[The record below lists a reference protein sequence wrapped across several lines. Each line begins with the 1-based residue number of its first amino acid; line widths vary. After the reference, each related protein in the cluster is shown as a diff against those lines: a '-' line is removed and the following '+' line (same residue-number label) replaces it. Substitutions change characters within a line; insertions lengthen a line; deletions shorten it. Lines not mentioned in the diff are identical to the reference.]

1 MDAILD
7 RLSGGFTAT
16 DWWLILVWSLFGA
29 LIMRRASQLPVVV
42 GLAFVADTI
51 TPYFLRI
58 ATGVTPDFAFD
69 LMLARLD
76 ERGGLVL
83 LARLFIYFVLIGLL
97 FAARGRFGRR

>member
-1 MDAILD
+1 MEAVID
-7 RLSGGFTAT
+7 RVSDGFTAM

-29 LIMRRASQLPVVV
+29 LIMRRMTQLPVVV
-42 GLAFVADTI
+42 GLAFVADMV

-76 ERGGLVL
+76 GRGGLVL
-83 LARLFIYFVLIGLL
+83 LATVFIYFLLIGIL
-97 FAARGRFGRR
+97 FTMKGRLRS

>member
-7 RLSGGFTAT
+7 RVSDGFTAM

-29 LIMRRASQLPVVV
+29 LIMRRMTQLPVVV

-76 ERGGLVL
+76 GRGGLVL
-83 LARLFIYFVLIGLL
+83 LSTLFIYFVLIGLL
-97 FAARGRFGRR
+97 FTLKGRFRS